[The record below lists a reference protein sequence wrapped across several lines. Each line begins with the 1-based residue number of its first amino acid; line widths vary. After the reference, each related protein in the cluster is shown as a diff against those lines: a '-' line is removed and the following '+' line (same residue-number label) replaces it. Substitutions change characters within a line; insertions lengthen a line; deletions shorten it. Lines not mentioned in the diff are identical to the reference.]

1 MRSPVPW
8 SYDPATETI
17 YDADGDL
24 VAARVN
30 QDNAAIMLMAP
41 DMMVFVRLVESSATS
56 LRMKSGFP
64 LLRSRAEPK
73 EQPA

>member
-17 YDADGDL
+17 YDAAGDM
-24 VAARVN
+24 VAARVS
-30 QDNAAIMLMAP
+30 QDNAAIMLLAP
-41 DMMVFVRLVESSATS
+41 DMAVFIWHIESGATS

-64 LLRSRAEPK
+64 LLRCRAEPR
-73 EQPA
+73 ERSA